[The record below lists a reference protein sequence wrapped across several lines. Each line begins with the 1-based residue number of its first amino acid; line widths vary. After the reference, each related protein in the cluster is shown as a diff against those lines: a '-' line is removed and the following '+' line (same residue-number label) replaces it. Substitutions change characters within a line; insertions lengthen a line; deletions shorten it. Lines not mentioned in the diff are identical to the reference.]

1 MRTLHCFALLA
12 ILAAIPA
19 CSRDSKP
26 TSGPGVAKSSKGG
39 KIRLAF
45 ISNNPADFWTIAQ
58 KGTEKAAEE
67 LKDIEVEFRMPA
79 QNTAQNQQEI
89 IEDLM
94 TKGVQGIAVSPNNPD
109 DFVTFLKNQVNS
121 KIPLLTVDSDIPD
134 PTARRCYLGT
144 DNYRAG
150 MAVGELVQKAV
161 PQGGKIAIF
170 VGKLDV
176 RNAVERRQGVLDQLR
191 GLKSKE
197 IGKIDPFDAADMPVG
212 KYTLVA
218 TKTDEVNANI
228 CQKHAED
235 LLTKNADTLCLVGL
249 WAYNPPALLEAVKAA
264 NKVGKV
270 AVVGFD
276 EDFQTLDGIMAKSIY
291 GTVHQD
297 PFQFGYQSMKILAG
311 LAKGDADVFKGYTMD
326 DQKRIFV
333 AHRVKTAADTAEVKV
348 FYDDLK
354 KILSK

>member
-1 MRTLHCFALLA
+1 MRTLHCLALLA
-12 ILAAIPA
+12 MLAAIPA
-19 CSRDSKP
+19 CGRDGKP
-26 TSGPGVAKSSKGG
+26 TPGPVVAKAKGG

-45 ISNNPADFWTIAQ
+45 ISNNPAEFWTIAQ

-67 LKDIEVEFRMPA
+67 LKDVEVEFRMPS

-134 PTARRCYLGT
+134 PSARRCYLGT

-161 PQGGKIAIF
+161 PKGGKIAIF

-191 GLKSKE
+191 GSKNKE

-212 KYTLVA
+212 TYTLVA

-235 LLTKNADTLCLVGL
+235 LLTKNADIVCLVGL

-297 PFQFGYQSMKILAG
+297 PLQFGYESMKILAG
-311 LAKGDADVFKGYTMD
+311 LAKGDADVFKSYTMD

-333 AHRVKTAADTAEVKV
+333 AHRVKTAADTAEVKT